1 MMGVLCA
8 TAEKSGLLKKRTA
21 VLNLKASDYVGLP
34 NKSQTTFVNTF
45 YVLPAGLTVFYIY
58 HVQLHSGPD

>member
-21 VLNLKASDYVGLP
+21 VNLNASDYVGLP
-34 NKSQTTFVNTF
+34 KNIDKQLPLVYCILFRTNTF
-45 YVLPAGLTVFYIY
+45 FAKQNYIS
-58 HVQLHSGPD
+58 L